1 MYLADTIAAV
11 STPVGEGGIAVIR
24 ISGPDALQILGS
36 LFRRK
41 KHSGGFMS
49 HRFYYGVIVSPD
61 SGDTVDEAMCVFM
74 RAPRSFT
81 CEDVVEIQCHGGT
94 LIVEQIL
101 ALVLANGARLAE
113 PGEFTR
119 RAFLNGRIDLLQA
132 EAVIDLI
139 RGKTDA
145 AVAVA
150 RHHSDGLLS
159 AALLEIRG
167 KVRQALALVEAYMD
181 FPDED
186 IGASD
191 TALLLLL
198 LSDSVTLIDALIA
211 SYEEGRV
218 IRDGVSVLIAGK
230 PNVGKSSLLNTL
242 LMEKRAIVTSIP
254 GTTRDLIEEI
264 INIKGLPVK
273 LLDTAGIRVS
283 EDPIESEGVNRA
295 LARIPSADLI
305 LFLLDSSRP
314 FDSDD
319 KLVAESIAGSRIL
332 LVINKSDLP
341 PVLSLP
347 LDLKSLPSIT
357 VSTSTGEGIDAL
369 KRLISDTFLHGKAV
383 DSREYTLLTRS
394 RHRDTLQRVFSLLNT
409 LCAEPDR
416 FAHGELV
423 ALDLREALHL
433 LGQITG
439 ETTPDDI
446 LDLIFS
452 QFCIG
457 K

>member
-1 MYLADTIAAV
+1 MYLSDTIAAV

-41 KHSGGFMS
+41 KNGGFLS
-49 HRFYYGVIVSPD
+49 HRFYYGEVISPD
-61 SGDTVDEAMCVFM
+61 SGIAVDEAMCVFM

-94 LIVEQIL
+94 LVIEQIL
-101 ALVLANGARLAE
+101 ALVLAQGARLAE

-132 EAVIDLI
+132 EAVIDMI
-139 RGKTDA
+139 RGKTET

-150 RHHSDGLLS
+150 RQHSSGALS

-167 KVRQALALVEAYMD
+167 QVRQALALVEAYID

-186 IGASD
+186 IGISD
-191 TALLLLL
+191 TSRLLQLLAG
-198 LSDSVTLIDALIA
+198 SITCVDSLVA
-211 SYEEGRV
+211 SYEEGKV

-242 LMEKRAIVTSIP
+242 LMEKRAIVTAVP

-264 INIKGLPVK
+264 VNIKGLPVK
-273 LLDTAGIRVS
+273 LLDTAGIRIS
-283 EDPIESEGVNRA
+283 EDPVECEGVRRA
-295 LARIPSADLI
+295 LARIPSADMV

-319 KLVAESIAGSRIL
+319 RLVAESIAGSKTL
-332 LVINKSDLP
+332 MVLNKSDLP
-341 PVLSLP
+341 RILSLP
-347 LDLKSLPSIT
+347 CDLQSLPAIS

-369 KRLISDTFLHGKAV
+369 KMLISDSFLHGKAV

-394 RHRDTLQRVFSLLNT
+394 RHRDVLQRASLILNSLYAST
-409 LCAEPDR
+409 ER
-416 FAHGELV
+416 FAQGELV
-423 ALDLREALHL
+423 ALDLREALDL
-433 LGQITG
+433 LGQVTG

>member
-1 MYLADTIAAV
+1 MYLTDTIAAV
-11 STPVGEGGIAVIR
+11 STPVGEGGIAIIR
-24 ISGPDALQILGS
+24 ISGPDSLQILDK

-41 KHSGGFMS
+41 NDGGFLS
-49 HRFYYGVIVSPD
+49 HRFYYGEIISPV
-61 SGDTVDEAMCVFM
+61 TAEAVDEAMCVFM

-94 LIVEQIL
+94 LIIEQIL
-101 ALVLANGARLAE
+101 ALVLSTGARLAE

-132 EAVIDLI
+132 ESVIDVI

-145 AVAVA
+145 AVSVA
-150 RHHSDGLLS
+150 RQQSKGSLS
-159 AALLEIRG
+159 TALLEIRNQ
-167 KVRQALALVEAYMD
+167 VRQALAFVEAYVD

-186 IGASD
+186 MGEGDAAQLFD
-191 TALLLLL
+191 
-198 LSDSVTLIDALIA
+198 LIDGAIMRTDSLIA

-242 LMEKRAIVTSIP
+242 LKEKRAIVTSVP

-264 INIKGLPVK
+264 VNINGLPVK
-273 LLDTAGIRVS
+273 LLDTAGIRITD
-283 EDPIESEGVNRA
+283 DPVEREGVKLA
-295 LARIPSADLI
+295 LQRIPAADLV
-305 LFLLDSSRP
+305 LYLLDSSRA

-319 KLVAESIAGSRIL
+319 RLVAESISGGRALI
-332 LVINKSDLP
+332 VINKTDLP
-341 PVLSLP
+341 ISLSLP
-347 LDLKSLPSIT
+347 VDLQPVPSVS
-357 VSTSTGEGIDAL
+357 VSTATGEGIDEL
-369 KRLISDTFLHGKAV
+369 KRVISESFLHGKSI
-383 DSREYTLLTRS
+383 DSREYALLTRA
-394 RHRDTLQRVFSLLNT
+394 RHRDALQGVSFVLKSLNS
-409 LCAEPDR
+409 APDKLS
-416 FAHGELV
+416 HGELV
-423 ALDLREALHL
+423 ALDLREALDL
-433 LGQITG
+433 LGQVTG

>member
-1 MYLADTIAAV
+1 MYLSDTIAAV

-24 ISGPDALQILGS
+24 ISGPDSLQILDS

-41 KHSGGFMS
+41 NDGDFLS
-49 HRFYYGVIVSPD
+49 HRFYYGEIISPG
-61 SGDTVDEAMCVFM
+61 STVAVDEAMCVFM

-81 CEDVVEIQCHGGT
+81 CEDVAEIQCHGGT
-94 LIVEQIL
+94 LVVEQIL
-101 ALVLANGARLAE
+101 ALVLAQGARLAE

-132 EAVIDLI
+132 ESVIDVI
-139 RGKTDA
+139 RGKTEA

-150 RHHSDGLLS
+150 RQHSKGALS
-159 AALLEIRG
+159 AALLKIRDQ
-167 KVRQALALVEAYMD
+167 VRQSLALVEAYMD

-186 IGASD
+186 MGEQD
-191 TALLLLL
+191 TSRLLHL
-198 LSDSVTLIDALIA
+198 LSGSITLTGSLIA

-242 LMEKRAIVTSIP
+242 LKEKRAIVTSVP

-273 LLDTAGIRVS
+273 LLDTAGIRMT
-283 EDPIESEGVNRA
+283 EDPVEREGVNLA
-295 LARIPSADLI
+295 LERIPTADLV

-319 KLVAESIAGSRIL
+319 RLVAESIAGGRVL
-332 LVINKSDLP
+332 MVINKSDLP
-341 PVLSLP
+341 GRLVLPNDLQSIP
-347 LDLKSLPSIT
+347 AISVSTATGECIDDLK
-357 VSTSTGEGIDAL
+357 A
-369 KRLISDTFLHGKAV
+369 LISDSFLHGRAV
-383 DSREYTLLTRS
+383 DSREYTLLTKA
-394 RHRDTLQRVFSLLNT
+394 RHRDALQGVSLILSSLNET
-409 LCAEPDR
+409 PEKLV
-416 FAHGELV
+416 HGELV
-423 ALDLREALHL
+423 ALDLREALDL

-446 LDLIFS
+446 LDLIFN